1 MATVVPT
8 MATGSM
14 ASPKTTM
21 AAAMI
26 TTRLTVLPT
35 CVEINQCVGCT
46 DNSSLSHLSVM
57 TRPSWLGRAVGGR
70 HRHERAVNFDF
81 HTVADR

>member
-35 CVEINQCVGCT
+35 CVEINQCVGR
-46 DNSSLSHLSVM
+46 S
-57 TRPSWLGRAVGGR
+57 R
-70 HRHERAVNFDF
+70 
-81 HTVADR
+81 